1 MKTQLNGQTIPHD
14 KPTDE
19 LLSMLRCADMQSF
32 CLARE
37 ALSARG
43 ETAALTPFLQSGD
56 RYRRLYA
63 FKLIGAATPREFLD
77 EQLRS
82 DDFLFVSAALHI
94 IAEHA
99 PACDEA
105 LVKAAV
111 SAHLA
116 QLHDEAAALCVL
128 SANDENYAFLLGLLE
143 KAERSMTQEMIA
155 EVLLGSYLPER
166 AEEVID
172 TLAASP
178 NPKLRTMAARRTSSL
193 GLNTARFTSDP
204 NSHVRRTAMKYDT

>member
-1 MKTQLNGQTIPHD
+1 MKTQLNGQTVPHD
-14 KPTDE
+14 KPTGE
-19 LLSMLRCADMQSF
+19 LLSMLRSADMQSF
-32 CLARE
+32 CLACE

-63 FKLIGAATPREFLD
+63 LKLIAAATPREFL
-77 EQLRS
+77 EAQLRS

-105 LVKAAV
+105 LVKSAV
-111 SAHLA
+111 GAHLA
-116 QLHDEAAALCVL
+116 QLHDEAAALDVL
-128 SANDENYAFLLGLLE
+128 SANDENYAFLLGLLD
-143 KAERSMTQEMIA
+143 KAERSMMREIIA
-155 EVLLGSYLPER
+155 EVLLKRYLPER
-166 AEEVID
+166 AEAVID

-178 NPKLRTMAARRTSSL
+178 NPKLRTMAARHASRL
-193 GLNTARFTSDP
+193 GLDTTRFASDP
-204 NSHVRRTAMKYDT
+204 NPHVCNAVMEHDA